1 MEQAYRSNNELN
13 NTTNYLKKTTNNGI
27 KYTELDGKLFRNNDG
42 TVKTPREA
50 YKALVGQTLKLDDGT
65 QVKIID
71 KLENIVQPKKPKKM
85 YNELS
90 KRLPRASGITDLS
103 QIKDINN
110 KINGNLDEAIETSDY
125 IRTKPDVNQRHK
137 EYNVKKFDTR
147 EVNIYDPDTQQA
159 YTLELSIAE
168 LNNGEKV
175 GYAKKLLKTNN
186 TLKQTIKKETLTS
199 SASKSG
205 RHSRSYVSNNSILPT
220 QENVNSDTQKYSM
233 QEKEK
238 NTQNNEN
245 SKQSSFS
252 LPKDIE
258 NLVFNEEFY
267 DQFKFSA
274 NKVKNIFDNYL

>member
-1 MEQAYRSNNELN
+1 M
-13 NTTNYLKKTTNNGI
+13 
-27 KYTELDGKLFRNNDG
+27 
-42 TVKTPREA
+42 
-50 YKALVGQTLKLDDGT
+50 
-65 QVKIID
+65 
-71 KLENIVQPKKPKKM
+71 
-85 YNELS
+85 
-90 KRLPRASGITDLS
+90 
-103 QIKDINN
+103 
-110 KINGNLDEAIETSDY
+110 IES
-125 IRTKPDVNQRHK
+125 
-137 EYNVKKFDTR
+137 
-147 EVNIYDPDTQQA
+147 A
-159 YTLELSIAE
+159 
-168 LNNGEKV
+168 
-175 GYAKKLLKTNN
+175 
-186 TLKQTIKKETLTS
+186 KKETITS
-199 SASKSG
+199 SASKRG

>member
-1 MEQAYRSNNELN
+1 
-13 NTTNYLKKTTNNGI
+13 
-27 KYTELDGKLFRNNDG
+27 
-42 TVKTPREA
+42 
-50 YKALVGQTLKLDDGT
+50 
-65 QVKIID
+65 
-71 KLENIVQPKKPKKM
+71 M

-137 EYNVKKFDTR
+137 EYNVKNFDTR

-205 RHSRSYVSNNSILPT
+205 RHSHSYVSNNSILPT

-233 QEKEK
+233 QENEK
-238 NTQNNEN
+238 NIQNNEN

-252 LPKDIE
+252 LPKNIE